1 VRYRVDVAIA
11 LSWAVNQVP
20 RADAALA
27 MGAMAQWLLH
37 IPAREDAVSA
47 ELNARLLA
55 FREGDFDALD
65 AWLEMAA
72 RRVDR
77 SRGARAPPGRRVA
90 TTAEPREGGRI
101 GKRRGGRRRR

>member
-1 VRYRVDVAIA
+1 
-11 LSWAVNQVP
+11 VNQVP
-20 RADAALA
+20 HADAALA

-77 SRGARAPPGRRVA
+77 SRGRAGPARQARGDNGGA
-90 TTAEPREGGRI
+90 AGGGRI